1 MVHTLPDYTSKW
13 KTKTISAIVDNA
25 ELAARLGSINT
36 YDRRG
41 NTIWMDDFEG
51 ATLKWDKTLSGAGA
65 AATINAEHPYR
76 GSQHLKLV
84 GGSTANWR
92 AQVIKYFSYLHVSN
106 IGAEVAFTADANV
119 LYFILELLTFD
130 GTYYTE
136 VQIWVDPINDE
147 LSYLNSA
154 GITTV
159 FDDTIDF
166 LESTRDY
173 HILKVVMDPIN
184 NRYVRGFFDDTE
196 YDMSAYPARH
206 ELSGISPSLQA
217 GLYVYSNGA
226 TNAVINCDSF
236 ILTQNEV

>member
-1 MVHTLPDYTSKW
+1 MAHTLPDYTSKW
-13 KTKTISAIVDNA
+13 KNRRIFSIADYA

-84 GGSTANWR
+84 GGSTVNRR
-92 AQVIKYFSYLHVSN
+92 AQVIKYFSYLHISN

-130 GTYYTE
+130 GTHYTE
-136 VQIWVDPINDE
+136 VQLWVDPTNDE

-184 NRYVRGFFDDTE
+184 NTYLRGFFDDTE
-196 YDMSAYPARH
+196 YDMSTYAARH

-226 TNAVINCDSF
+226 TNAVANCDSF